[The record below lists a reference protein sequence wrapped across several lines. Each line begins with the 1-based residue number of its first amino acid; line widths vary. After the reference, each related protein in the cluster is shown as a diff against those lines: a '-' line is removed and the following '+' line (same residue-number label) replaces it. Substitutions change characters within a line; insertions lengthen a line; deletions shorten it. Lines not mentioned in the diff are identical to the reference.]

1 MARPYKCHAC
11 RPFNHDRSC
20 IFSGL
25 SYLYIE
31 SNLNFQGRQCNV
43 SKKGTGFFFFGVD
56 IGFRL
61 ASKALQSVGKAKTT
75 HSSDRAQ

>member
-1 MARPYKCHAC
+1 M
-11 RPFNHDRSC
+11 
-20 IFSGL
+20 
-25 SYLYIE
+25 
-31 SNLNFQGRQCNV
+31 NFQGRQCNV